1 VLILRIA
8 LILGCYPPPK
18 DCSKAAKVSDMEGE
32 RIWKV
37 SIMGGGTTTTT
48 TTTTTIPEGIVP

>member
-1 VLILRIA
+1 M
-8 LILGCYPPPK
+8 LGCYPTPK
-18 DCSKAAKVSDMEGE
+18 DCSKAAKVWDMEGE

-48 TTTTTIPEGIVP
+48 IPEGIVP

>member
-48 TTTTTIPEGIVP
+48 TTIPEGIVP